1 MPSMEKY
8 VYGNGLISSE
18 KTEGTV
24 ENSNTAD
31 AKTDSTKTETA
42 GTLTVYHCD
51 LRGSV
56 RAVTDQTGTVT
67 DRYSYSLY
75 GEKTH
80 DTGDGDHIFG
90 YCGRDGV
97 ITERDGLLYMRARYY
112 SPELKRFISAD
123 SVIGNLSSTPSL
135 NRYAYANGNPVTQID
150 PFGLSAE
157 PGTKKAKKNIN
168 WREAVHDALDIA
180 GSITG
185 YGDICDAVNAVL
197 YLTEGDYINAGLSA
211 LSIIPGADA
220 FTKTGKASK
229 VLGNGIVE
237 SGLKHL
243 DNVADGI
250 KKLVKKADD
259 AIDLEKHLPKK
270 LLTEE
275 AETFAKKADK
285 VADDVVED
293 AAKAI
298 KGGNSSREIML
309 STEKTHESA
318 RNTLISELQETGAFK
333 NGSNSYVGRLESSY
347 GYGKQ
352 IGRQS
357 LDGKVRWRLDFDEK
371 IGVHYNIEN
380 FMNGKGANAIKKV
393 IPIDIS
399 YDEYIKIL
407 NSWN

>member
-1 MPSMEKY
+1 M
-8 VYGNGLISSE
+8 VSS
-18 KTEGTV
+18 
-24 ENSNTAD
+24 
-31 AKTDSTKTETA
+31 
-42 GTLTVYHCD
+42 
-51 LRGSV
+51 R
-56 RAVTDQTGTVT
+56 
-67 DRYSYSLY
+67 
-75 GEKTH
+75 
-80 DTGDGDHIFG
+80 
-90 YCGRDGV
+90 
-97 ITERDGLLYMRARYY
+97 
-112 SPELKRFISAD
+112 
-123 SVIGNLSSTPSL
+123 VIGNLASTPSL

-197 YLTEGDYINAGLSA
+197 YLTEGDYINAGRSA

-243 DNVADGI
+243 DYVADGI

-298 KGGNSSREIML
+298 KG
-309 STEKTHESA
+309 ST
-318 RNTLISELQETGAFK
+318 
-333 NGSNSYVGRLESSY
+333 GSD
-347 GYGKQ
+347 
-352 IGRQS
+352 
-357 LDGKVRWRLDFDEK
+357 LDGVRIINKKYAGKTFELSGDLGK
-371 IGVHYNIEN
+371 KYPKGVN
-380 FMNGKGANAIKKV
+380 FSNEGFPKFESYSIKKV
-393 IPIDIS
+393 TINNLEGDAY
-399 YDEYIKIL
+399 YDFIKANEVAGYSSTPTGYTWHHVEDGKTMLLVPSDLHGAVRHTGGASLIRKGIRP
-407 NSWN
+407 